1 MPRMSVATEAS
12 MASFDLAGIKEDVGN
27 FGQCTIAPK
36 LEFGVKFSSE
46 ARDLARADFHAAELL
61 PYCGNAAGR
70 NALEMHFGD
79 GFFKMAGE
87 AQLAS
92 FITDWRRTR
101 RLATSFVPDLLKF

>member
-1 MPRMSVATEAS
+1 MKMPRMSVATEAS

-61 PYCGNAAGR
+61 P
-70 NALEMHFGD
+70 
-79 GFFKMAGE
+79 
-87 AQLAS
+87 
-92 FITDWRRTR
+92 
-101 RLATSFVPDLLKF
+101 